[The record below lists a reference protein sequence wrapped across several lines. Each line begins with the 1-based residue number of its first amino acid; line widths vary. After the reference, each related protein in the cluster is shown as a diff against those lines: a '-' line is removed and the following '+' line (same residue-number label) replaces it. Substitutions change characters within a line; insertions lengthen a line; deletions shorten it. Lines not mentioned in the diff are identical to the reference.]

1 MTKTEVLKLVRAK
14 CLDCCC
20 DSPKEVSLCQ
30 VPGCALFSIRSGK
43 DPRPRVLSE
52 KQRAIAVD
60 NLRRAKEK
68 KNLPPGAEK
77 ND

>member
-14 CLDCCC
+14 CLDCMC
-20 DSPKEVSLCQ
+20 DSPKEVSLCC

-43 DPRPRVLSE
+43 DPRPRQLSE
-52 KQRAIAVD
+52 E
-60 NLRRAKEK
+60 RRAALAKQLNSIRPQK
-68 KNLPPGAEK
+68 KSGPGAEK